1 MLNNLFVFFFIVN
14 YDGSGRLEKYKDY
27 ALLCDP
33 EVPLYVPICQE
44 PTPLTDD
51 MLQEQTEIMSQLGSS
66 QEASALRMK
75 MQLPTL
81 VCDMESFKAANP
93 KGQLEDFVRWY
104 SPRDYDESEGGLSQR
119 MKHDGNIWSKSW
131 NESKPVPASKQKRLF
146 DFTKEAEKVLHYFTS
161 FSLESLVQHFMPIL
175 NHSSLSLL
183 IQERDALGY
192 SDEQLSISCPKLSH
206 SSNDSLLSYIRS
218 IEAKLLVMKS
228 LKVKLQLAHEHLMSQ
243 QGENKSSLP
252 SIASTT
258 TSLPTGSISRN
269 ENNESQSF
277 DWEDVK
283 WFVLKLALEPEVNLK
298 DGSNGYFSQ
307 LITTLF
313 NLSLHLTNEMM
324 ETTEEGTST
333 SRLEN
338 NKSYLKSLSAKEF
351 ILRVTLARPGPNSKP
366 LPQRLYCLMTATDF
380 RLAGT
385 FSEDTSFA

>member
-1 MLNNLFVFFFIVN
+1 M
-14 YDGSGRLEKYKDY
+14 
-27 ALLCDP
+27 LCDP
-33 EVPLYVPICQE
+33 EEPLFIPICQE

-66 QEASALRMK
+66 QEASTLRMR

-81 VCDMESFKAANP
+81 VCDMEAFKAANP

-119 MKHDGNIWSKSW
+119 MKHEGNIWSKSW
-131 NESKPVPASKQKRLF
+131 NEAKPVPASKQKRLF

-161 FSLESLVQHFMPIL
+161 FSLESLIQHFMPIL
-175 NHSSLSLL
+175 IHSALSLI
-183 IQERDALGY
+183 IQERDALGFD
-192 SDEQLSISCPKLSH
+192 DEQLSINCPKLSN
-206 SSNDSLLSYIRS
+206 SSYDSVLSYIRR

-228 LKVKLQLAHEHLMSQ
+228 LKVKLQLAHELLMSQ
-243 QGENKSSLP
+243 QEGNKLLP

-258 TSLPTGSISRN
+258 TSLPMGSISRK
-269 ENNESQSF
+269 ENNESHSF
-277 DWEDVK
+277 DWEKVK
-283 WFVLKLALEPEVNLK
+283 SFVLKLASEPEVNLK

-313 NLSLHLTNEMM
+313 NLSLHSSNDLM
-324 ETTEEGTST
+324 ETTEQGTST
-333 SRLEN
+333 SMIEN

-351 ILRVTLARPGPNSKP
+351 ILRVTLARPGLHSKP
-366 LPQRLYCLMTATDF
+366 LPQRLYCLLTATDF